1 MDGVDSPP
9 MNTETLLN
17 VVTVLFAAASLFM
30 VGGAILTMI
39 QDKADCEAREQMA
52 RGIGSAAR

>member
-1 MDGVDSPP
+1 

-30 VGGAILTMI
+30 LGGAILTMI

>member
-1 MDGVDSPP
+1 

-30 VGGAILTMI
+30 LGGAILTMI
-39 QDKADCEAREQMA
+39 QDKADCEAREQNA
-52 RGIGSAAR
+52 RRLATSAR